1 VALAAAPVASAA
13 LRVYWV
19 AAVPAPTWNMAP
31 NERDVINGIGL
42 NPSQTVFPTVVYRR
56 YPPHWGH
63 PMRNAPQGSSNQD
76 LIPGP
81 LLRARVGDPLLVN
94 FKNLDTL
101 YKRPHSM
108 HFHGVH
114 YRPSSDGAYVPSTMI
129 ARRIEAAI
137 QCTQPPAPSATS

>member
-1 VALAAAPVASAA
+1 MAAAPVASAA

-56 YPPHWGH
+56 YSKNWGH
-63 PMRNAPQGSSNQD
+63 PQSNQVAGSSNQD

-81 LLRARVGDPLLVN
+81 LIRALAGDRIQVH
-94 FKNLDTL
+94 FKT
-101 YKRPHSM
+101 
-108 HFHGVH
+108 
-114 YRPSSDGAYVPSTMI
+114 STRH
-129 ARRIEAAI
+129 RRHLGL
-137 QCTQPPAPSATS
+137 

>member
-1 VALAAAPVASAA
+1 VSWWAAQAA
-13 LRVYWV
+13 LELEDLLVGV
-19 AAVPAPTWNMAP
+19 
-31 NERDVINGIGL
+31 
-42 NPSQTVFPTVVYRR
+42 
-56 YPPHWGH
+56 
-63 PMRNAPQGSSNQD
+63 
-76 LIPGP
+76 LIPGS
-81 LLRARVGDPLLVN
+81 LLRARVGDRLLVN
-94 FKNLDTL
+94 FKNLGTL